1 MFNKLDRL
9 LVEAHKFRAWISQ
22 PEAECYSDFL
32 HDYRKEVF
40 DKISTSHDTVDIY
53 RFQGALKVLDTLL
66 GLRDEVDTYIKG
78 VSSGKMR
85 KIEIEKEKDH
95 ALGN

>member
-1 MFNKLDRL
+1 MQ
-9 LVEAHKFRAWISQ
+9 AHKFRGWLQ
-22 PEAECYSDFL
+22 EEAAVCFNDYL

-78 VSSGKMR
+78 VASGKMR
-85 KIEIEKEKDH
+85 KIEKENEH
-95 ALGN
+95 AVGK

>member
-1 MFNKLDRL
+1 VANKLDKL
-9 LVEAHKFRAWISQ
+9 LVQAHKFRGWLQEEA
-22 PEAECYSDFL
+22 AECFNEFL
-32 HDYRKEVF
+32 RDYRKEIF
-40 DKISTSHDTVDIY
+40 DKLGTSHDTVEIY

-85 KIEIEKEKDH
+85 KIEIEKEKPN

>member
-1 MFNKLDRL
+1 M
-9 LVEAHKFRAWISQ
+9 EAHKFRAWLSL
-22 PEAECYSDFL
+22 PEAECYNDFL

-66 GLRDEVDTYIKG
+66 GLHDEVDNYIKG
-78 VSSGKMR
+78 VTSGKMR
-85 KIEIEKEKDH
+85 KIEKEKEKPNVVGD
-95 ALGN
+95 